1 MSREQNLRRKAI
13 IALAV
18 TKRRVIKRE
27 ELVGERN
34 RREGESPILSF
45 HLQNMTGR

>member
-1 MSREQNLRRKAI
+1 MSSEQNPVEKLS

-18 TKRRVIKRE
+18 TKRRVIRRE

-34 RREGESPILSF
+34 RREGRNAVLVWSSL
-45 HLQNMTGR
+45 

>member
-1 MSREQNLRRKAI
+1 MEDRIPVEKSSR
-13 IALAV
+13 ALAV

-34 RREGESPILSF
+34 RREGREAILGSSS
-45 HLQNMTGR
+45 L